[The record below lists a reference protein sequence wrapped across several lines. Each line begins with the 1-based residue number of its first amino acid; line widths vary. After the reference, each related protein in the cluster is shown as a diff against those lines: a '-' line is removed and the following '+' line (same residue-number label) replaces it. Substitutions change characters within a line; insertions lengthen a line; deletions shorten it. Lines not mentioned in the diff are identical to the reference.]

1 MTVNRVLQKQ
11 KAKELI
17 RTTKPSMVLAGLV
30 FVLFSVLIGWLSLRL
45 TGVDSDT
52 AMKVMDLLNSGKTD
66 TAMTLINRSAP
77 GAGAT
82 LIDMLLH
89 LALGVVGAGFS
100 LFTLNAVRRAGPV
113 FGNLLDGFGM
123 MPRLLFLLILEY
135 VFILLWSLL
144 LVIPGLIA
152 AYRYSFAVYIMLDHP
167 EYSAME
173 CLRRS
178 KEMTQGYKWQLFILD
193 LSFILWWIASVIP
206 GAGYVVQIYFT
217 PYKEAVHVLY
227 YEEIRL
233 NNGFNGGGYQYV

>member
-1 MTVNRVLQKQ
+1 MMINRVLQKQ

-17 RTTKPSMVLAGLV
+17 RTTKPSMVLAGLIY
-30 FVLFSVLIGWLSLRL
+30 VLLSVLIGWLSLRL

-52 AMKVMDLLNSGKTD
+52 AMKVMDLLNNGKTD
-66 TAMTLINRSAP
+66 AALTLINRSAP
-77 GAGAT
+77 GAGAS

-89 LALGVVGAGFS
+89 LALSVVGVGFS

-135 VFILLWSLL
+135 IFIFLWSVL
-144 LVIPGLIA
+144 LVIPGIVA

-178 KEMTQGYKWQLFILD
+178 KEMTRGYKWQLFMLD

-206 GAGYVVQIYFT
+206 GAGYIVQIYFT
-217 PYKEAVHVLY
+217 PYKEAAHVLY
-227 YEEIRL
+227 YEEVRL
-233 NNGFNGGGYQYV
+233 NGGNNGGEVQYV